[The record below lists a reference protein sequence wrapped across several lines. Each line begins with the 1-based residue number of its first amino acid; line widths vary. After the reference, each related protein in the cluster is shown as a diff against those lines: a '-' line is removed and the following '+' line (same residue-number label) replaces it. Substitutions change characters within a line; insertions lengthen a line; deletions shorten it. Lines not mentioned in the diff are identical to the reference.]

1 MSVEN
6 LSRIT
11 RCSSRTGRNIKL
23 HDQGDVVTIN
33 QRENKKQLR
42 EEKIA
47 ASVNQR
53 RTEDDFQRIYFRRY
67 VRIAGGWKL
76 IRGFDRKP
84 IRGFVIWASRPRQPN
99 RCPRL
104 LIFKPAFNPAT
115 CSPIANP
122 SSFVTTKM
130 NETKSLS
137 ILGWIDRSNFLC
149 NAR

>member
-11 RCSSRTGRNIKL
+11 RCTGRNIKL
-23 HDQGDVVTIN
+23 HDQGGGNDKSARKQKAIAGG
-33 QRENKKQLR
+33 ENC
-42 EEKIA
+42 
-47 ASVNQR
+47 SVR
-53 RTEDDFQRIYFRRY
+53 KSTEDGGRFSTNLFPAD

-115 CSPIANP
+115 CSPICFANP